1 MAQHQQVFDS
11 MKKLGFSEY
20 ESKAYLKLLEKY
32 PVNGYTLSKDSGIP
46 RSRIYDVLKS
56 LLAKQ
61 MVFEQLE
68 GKNKLYQPV
77 EPEVFLKKAK
87 SDYEDIFSDIAT
99 ATSEVHRKYEQSE
112 NLVVINGRR
121 NIIDFINHLIE
132 GAERRIAVS
141 IWEEDIQE
149 LLPEIRRAV
158 ERGIILRGIYLGK
171 RSPFKTLISHRRLKR
186 YIAEKKQRYISIIID
201 GSTVLSG
208 IVSRGEASKA
218 TWTRDEGFIEM
229 SEDFIAHDL
238 AVNLYSESLR
248 GKEYARFEEF
258 LENIYH
264 HYYRYSEKE
273 TLHYKK
279 LL

>member
-87 SDYEDIFSDIAT
+87 SDYEDVFSDIAKI
-99 ATSEVHRKYEQSE
+99 TSEVHRKYEQSE

-158 ERGIILRGIYLGK
+158 ERGIILRGIYFGK
-171 RSPFKTLISHRRLKR
+171 KSPFKTLISHRRLKR
-186 YIAEKKQRYISIIID
+186 YTAEKKQRYISIIID

-238 AVNLYSESLR
+238 VVNLYSASLS